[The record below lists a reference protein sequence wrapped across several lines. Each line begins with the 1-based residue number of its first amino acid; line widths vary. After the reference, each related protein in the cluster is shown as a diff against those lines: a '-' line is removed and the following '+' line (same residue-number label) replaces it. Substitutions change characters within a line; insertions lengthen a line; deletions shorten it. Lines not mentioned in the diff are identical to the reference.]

1 MAPEGAVLYSPFL
14 PRTSTESTQLH
25 AILSRH
31 YDGRDHAVARPMTD
45 IEINRSVKAR
55 PIQEV
60 ADQLGIYANEVLPY
74 GKLKAKV
81 SLDVLDRLH
90 AAPLGKY
97 VLVTAINPTPLG
109 EGKTTTSIGLAMGLS
124 CLGRRTAVTLRQ
136 PSLGP
141 VFGIKGGGTGGGRAQ
156 VLPMEEIN
164 LHLTGDAHA
173 VSASH
178 NLLSAFLDN
187 HLFHGNALHVDQNR
201 ITWPR
206 TLGISDRSLRQISLG
221 EGTVG
226 RTGQFVIT
234 EASEVM
240 AMLALASSQAD
251 LRHRLGQIVVGYTTD
266 GRPVRAEELECAGSM
281 AVLLR
286 EALLPNLVQ
295 TLEGTPAFVH
305 TGPFGNIAHGNCSI
319 LSDAIALRC
328 ADYVVTE
335 AGFGSDLGAEKFFNI
350 KCRLSGFKPA
360 AAVVVATLRALKLHG
375 GGAAKVGAP
384 LPAGLTGPNQQ
395 ALEKG
400 FANLEQHIANV
411 KAHGVPVVVAVNAFV
426 NDPAAELE
434 WVRDRSREVGA
445 VDAAVSTHWADGGKG
460 AEALAEAVV
469 RATKEQSTFRH
480 LYDVAW
486 PIKKKIQVI
495 ATQMYGASAV
505 SFDVAAERDIEL
517 AQQLGLDQL
526 PICMAKTPLSLSH
539 DPALK
544 GRPTGFTLPIK
555 EVRLLAGAGF
565 LTAVCSGIQLMP
577 GLPKKPAGERI
588 GIDPSTGE
596 IVGLS

>member
-1 MAPEGAVLYSPFL
+1 
-14 PRTSTESTQLH
+14 
-25 AILSRH
+25 
-31 YDGRDHAVARPMTD
+31 MTD
-45 IEINRSVKAR
+45 IEINRSVMAR
-55 PIQEV
+55 PIQGV
-60 ADQLGIYANEVLPY
+60 ADQLGIQANELFPY

-81 SLDVLDRLH
+81 SLDILERLH

-97 VLVTAINPTPLG
+97 ILVTAINPTPLG

-124 CLGRRTAVTLRQ
+124 RLGHRTTVTLRQ

-156 VLPMEEIN
+156 VVPMEDIN

-178 NLLSAFLDN
+178 NLLAAFVDN
-187 HLFHGNALHVDQNR
+187 HLFHGNKLQVDLNR
-201 ITWPR
+201 IAWPR
-206 TLGISDRSLRQISLG
+206 TLGVSDRALRQISLG
-221 EGTVG
+221 EGVVN
-226 RTGQFVIT
+226 RRGQFVIT

-240 AMLALASSQAD
+240 AILALASSQAD
-251 LRHRLGQIVVGYTTD
+251 LRHRLGQIVVGFTTD
-266 GRPVRAEELECAGSM
+266 GKPVRAEEFGCAGSM

-286 EALLPNLVQ
+286 EAVLPNLVQ

-319 LSDAIALRC
+319 LSDAVALRC

-350 KCRLSGFKPA
+350 KCRLSGFRPA

-375 GGAAKVGAP
+375 GGGTAKVGAP
-384 LPAGLTGPNQQ
+384 LPLGLTGPNQD
-395 ALEKG
+395 ALAKG
-400 FANLEQHIANV
+400 FANLEQHIKNV
-411 KAHGVPVVVAVNAFV
+411 KAHGVPVVVAVNAFIDDSV
-426 NDPAAELE
+426 VELE
-434 WVRDRSREVGA
+434 WVRKRAREVGA
-445 VDAAVSTHWADGGKG
+445 VDAAISTHWADGGKG
-460 AEALAEAVV
+460 AEELGRAVV
-469 RATKEQSTFRH
+469 SATEQPSSFKH
-480 LYDVAW
+480 LYDTAW
-486 PIKKKIQVI
+486 PIKKKIETI

-505 SFDVAAERDIEL
+505 SFDAQADRDIEI

-544 GRPTGFTLPIK
+544 GRPSEFTLPIK
-555 EVRLLAGAGF
+555 EVRILAGAGF

-588 GIDPSTGE
+588 GIDPGTGE
-596 IVGLS
+596 VVGLF

>member
-1 MAPEGAVLYSPFL
+1 
-14 PRTSTESTQLH
+14 
-25 AILSRH
+25 
-31 YDGRDHAVARPMTD
+31 MTD
-45 IEINRSVKAR
+45 IEINRSVKAQ
-55 PIQEV
+55 PIQAV
-60 ADQLGIYANEVLPY
+60 ADQLGILASELLPY
-74 GKLKAKV
+74 GRLKAKV
-81 SLDVLDRLH
+81 SLDVLERLKS
-90 AAPLGKY
+90 ARLGRY

-124 CLGRRTAVTLRQ
+124 RLGHRTAVTLRQ

-178 NLLSAFLDN
+178 NILSAFVDN
-187 HLFHGNALHVDQNR
+187 HIFHGNELRIDLNR

-206 TLGISDRSLRQISLG
+206 TLGISDRSLRQVLLG
-221 EGTVG
+221 EGTDG
-226 RTGQFVIT
+226 RRGQFVIT

-251 LRHRLGQIVVGYTTD
+251 LRRRLGQIIVGFTTS
-266 GRPVRAEELECAGSM
+266 GKAVRAEELGCAGSM

-286 EALLPNLVQ
+286 DALLPNLVQ

-319 LSDAIALRC
+319 ISDAIALRC

-360 AAVVVATLRALKLHG
+360 VAVVVVTLRALKLHG
-375 GGAAKVGAP
+375 GGGTVKVGTP
-384 LPAGLTGPNQQ
+384 LPAGLTGPNRE
-395 ALEKG
+395 ALAKG

-411 KAHGVPVVVAVNAFV
+411 KAHGVPAVVAVNAFRD
-426 NDPAAELE
+426 DPVAELE
-434 WVRDRSREVGA
+434 WVRERSREAGA

-460 AEALAEAVV
+460 AEALAQAVA
-469 RATKEQSTFRH
+469 RATETSSSFRY
-480 LYDVAW
+480 LYEVAW
-486 PIKKKIQVI
+486 PIKKKIQAI
-495 ATQMYGASAV
+495 ATEIYGASGV
-505 SFDVAAERDIEL
+505 SFDAVAERDIQSAE
-517 AQQLGLDQL
+517 QLGLDEL

-555 EVRLLAGAGF
+555 EVRMLAGAGF

-588 GIDPSTGE
+588 DIDPATGE
-596 IVGLS
+596 VVGLS

>member
-1 MAPEGAVLYSPFL
+1 
-14 PRTSTESTQLH
+14 
-25 AILSRH
+25 
-31 YDGRDHAVARPMTD
+31 MTD

-55 PIQEV
+55 PIQDV
-60 ADQLGIYANEVLPY
+60 AGQLGLRESELLPF
-74 GKLKAKV
+74 GRLKAKV
-81 SLDVLDRLH
+81 SLDALDRLRS
-90 AAPLGKY
+90 APLGRY

-124 CLGRRTAVTLRQ
+124 RLGHRTAVTLRQ

-156 VLPMEEIN
+156 VLPMEDIN

-187 HLFHGNALHVDQNR
+187 HLFHGNELHVDPNR

-206 TLGISDRSLRQISLG
+206 TLGISDRALRKISLG
-221 EGTVG
+221 EGGVG
-226 RTGQFVIT
+226 RSGEFVIT

-251 LRHRLGQIVVGYTTD
+251 LRQRLGQVIVGFTTS
-266 GRPVRAEELECAGSM
+266 GKPIRAEELGCAGSM

-305 TGPFGNIAHGNCSI
+305 AGPFGNIAHGNCSI

-375 GGAAKVGAP
+375 GGGTVKVGMP
-384 LPAGLTGPNQQ
+384 LPAGLTGPNQE
-395 ALEKG
+395 ALVKG

-411 KAHGVPVVVAVNAFV
+411 KAHGIPVVVAVNAFV
-426 NDPAAELE
+426 DDPVAELE
-434 WVRDRSREVGA
+434 WVRARSREVGA

-460 AEALAEAVV
+460 AEDLARAVAK
-469 RATKEQSTFRH
+469 ATEQPSTFKH
-480 LYDVAW
+480 LYDIAW
-486 PIKKKIQVI
+486 PIKKKIQTI
-495 ATQMYGASAV
+495 ATQMYGASDV
-505 SFDVAAERDIEL
+505 SFDAAAEREIEL
-517 AQQLGLDQL
+517 AQQIGLDQL

-544 GRPTGFTLPIK
+544 GRPSGFTLPIK
-555 EVRLLAGAGF
+555 EVRMLAGAGF

-588 GIDPSTGE
+588 GIDPATGE

>member
-1 MAPEGAVLYSPFL
+1 
-14 PRTSTESTQLH
+14 
-25 AILSRH
+25 
-31 YDGRDHAVARPMTD
+31 MTD
-45 IEINRSVKAR
+45 IEINRSVKAQ
-55 PIQEV
+55 PIQAV
-60 ADQLGIYANEVLPY
+60 ADQLGILASELLPY
-74 GKLKAKV
+74 GRLKAKV
-81 SLDVLDRLH
+81 SLDVLERLKS
-90 AAPLGKY
+90 ARLGRY

-124 CLGRRTAVTLRQ
+124 RLGHRTAVTLRQ

-178 NLLSAFLDN
+178 NILSAFVDN
-187 HLFHGNALHVDQNR
+187 HIFHGNELRIDLNR

-206 TLGISDRSLRQISLG
+206 TLGISDRSLRQVLLG
-221 EGTVG
+221 EGTDG
-226 RTGQFVIT
+226 RRGQFVIT

-251 LRHRLGQIVVGYTTD
+251 LRRRLGQIIVGFTTS
-266 GRPVRAEELECAGSM
+266 GKAVRAEELGCAGSM

-286 EALLPNLVQ
+286 DALLPNLVQ

-319 LSDAIALRC
+319 ISDAIALRC

-360 AAVVVATLRALKLHG
+360 VAVVVVTLRALKLHG
-375 GGAAKVGAP
+375 GGGTVKVGTP
-384 LPAGLTGPNQQ
+384 LPAGLTGPNRE
-395 ALEKG
+395 ALAKG

-411 KAHGVPVVVAVNAFV
+411 KAHGVPVVVAVNAFQD
-426 NDPAAELE
+426 DPVAELE
-434 WVRDRSREVGA
+434 WVRERSREAGA

-460 AEALAEAVV
+460 AEALAQAVA
-469 RATKEQSTFRH
+469 RATETSSSFRY
-480 LYDVAW
+480 LYEVAW
-486 PIKKKIQVI
+486 PIKKKIQAI
-495 ATQMYGASAV
+495 ATEIYGASGV
-505 SFDVAAERDIEL
+505 SFDAVAERDIES
-517 AQQLGLDQL
+517 AEQLGLDEL

-555 EVRLLAGAGF
+555 EVRMLAGAGF

-588 GIDPSTGE
+588 DIDPATGE
-596 IVGLS
+596 VVGLS

>member
-1 MAPEGAVLYSPFL
+1 
-14 PRTSTESTQLH
+14 
-25 AILSRH
+25 
-31 YDGRDHAVARPMTD
+31 MTD
-45 IEINRSVKAR
+45 IEINRSVKAH
-55 PIQEV
+55 PIQDV
-60 ADQLGIYANEVLPY
+60 ADQLGIQANELFPY

-81 SLDVLDRLH
+81 SLDVLERLH

-124 CLGRRTAVTLRQ
+124 RLGHRTAVTLRQ

-156 VLPMEEIN
+156 VLPMEDIN

-178 NLLSAFLDN
+178 NLLSAFVDN
-187 HLFHGNALHVDQNR
+187 HLFHGNKLRLDLNR

-206 TLGISDRSLRQISLG
+206 TLGVSDRALRQISLG
-221 EGTVG
+221 EGDVV
-226 RTGQFVIT
+226 RRGQFVIT

-240 AMLALASSQAD
+240 AILALTSSQAD
-251 LRHRLGQIVVGYTTD
+251 LRHRLGQIVVGFTMN
-266 GRPVRAEELECAGSM
+266 GKPVRAEEFGCAGSM

-375 GGAAKVGAP
+375 GGGAAKVGAP
-384 LPAGLTGPNQQ
+384 LPVGLTGPNQD
-395 ALEKG
+395 ALAKG

-411 KAHGVPVVVAVNAFV
+411 KAHGVPVVVAVNAFIDDSV
-426 NDPAAELE
+426 AELE
-434 WVRDRSREVGA
+434 WVRKRAREVGA

-460 AEALAEAVV
+460 AEELAKAVV
-469 RATKEQSTFRH
+469 GATEETSAFRY
-480 LYDVAW
+480 LYDVGW
-486 PIKKKIQVI
+486 PIKKKIHTI
-495 ATQMYGASAV
+495 ATQMYGASTV
-505 SFDVAAERDIEL
+505 SFDAQAERDIEIS
-517 AQQLGLDQL
+517 QQLGLDQL

-544 GRPTGFTLPIK
+544 GRPSEFTLPIK
-555 EVRLLAGAGF
+555 EVRILAGAGF

-577 GLPKKPAGERI
+577 GLPKKPIGERI

-596 IVGLS
+596 VVGLS

>member
-1 MAPEGAVLYSPFL
+1 
-14 PRTSTESTQLH
+14 
-25 AILSRH
+25 
-31 YDGRDHAVARPMTD
+31 MTD

-55 PIQEV
+55 PIQDV
-60 ADQLGIYANEVLPY
+60 ADQLGIQTNELFPY
-74 GKLKAKV
+74 GRLKAKV
-81 SLDVLDRLH
+81 SLDVLERLH
-90 AAPLGKY
+90 ATPLGRY
-97 VLVTAINPTPLG
+97 ILVTAINPTPLG

-124 CLGRRTAVTLRQ
+124 RLGHRTAVTLRQ

-156 VLPMEEIN
+156 VLPMEDIN

-178 NLLSAFLDN
+178 NLLSAFVDN
-187 HLFHGNALHVDQNR
+187 HLFHGNGLKVDPNR

-206 TLGISDRSLRQISLG
+206 TLGVSDRALRQISLG
-221 EGTVG
+221 EGGAG
-226 RTGQFVIT
+226 RACQFVIT

-251 LRHRLGQIVVGYTTD
+251 LRQRLGQIVIGFTTD
-266 GRPVRAEELECAGSM
+266 GKPLRAEEFGCAGSM

-295 TLEGTPAFVH
+295 TLEGTAAFVH

-350 KCRLSGFKPA
+350 KCRRSGFKPA

-375 GGAAKVGAP
+375 GGGAVKVGTP
-384 LPAGLTGPNQQ
+384 LPAGLTGPNQE
-395 ALEKG
+395 ALVKG

-411 KAHGVPVVVAVNAFV
+411 KAHGVPVVVAVNAFID
-426 NDPAAELE
+426 DPVAELE
-434 WVRDRSREVGA
+434 WVREKSREVGA
-445 VDAAVSTHWADGGKG
+445 VDAAVSTHWTDGGKG
-460 AEALAEAVV
+460 AEELAEAVV
-469 RATKEQSTFRH
+469 RAAAKTSSFMH
-480 LYDVAW
+480 LYDAAW
-486 PIKKKIQVI
+486 PIKKKVEAI
-495 ATQMYGASAV
+495 AMQMYGASSV
-505 SFDVAAERDIEL
+505 SFDAQAERDIET
-517 AQQLGLDQL
+517 AQQLGFDQL

-544 GRPTGFTLPIK
+544 GRPSGFTLPIK
-555 EVRLLAGAGF
+555 EVRILAGAGF

-588 GIDPSTGE
+588 GIDPGTGE

>member
-1 MAPEGAVLYSPFL
+1 
-14 PRTSTESTQLH
+14 
-25 AILSRH
+25 
-31 YDGRDHAVARPMTD
+31 MTD
-45 IEINRSVKAR
+45 IEINRSVKAQ
-55 PIQEV
+55 PIQAV
-60 ADQLGIYANEVLPY
+60 ADQLGILASELLPY
-74 GKLKAKV
+74 GRLKAKV
-81 SLDVLDRLH
+81 SLDVLERLKS
-90 AAPLGKY
+90 ARLGRY

-124 CLGRRTAVTLRQ
+124 RLGHRTAVTLRQ

-178 NLLSAFLDN
+178 NLLSAFVDN
-187 HLFHGNALHVDQNR
+187 HIFHGNELRIDLNR

-206 TLGISDRSLRQISLG
+206 TLGISDRSLRQVLLG
-221 EGTVG
+221 EGTDG
-226 RTGQFVIT
+226 RRGQFVIT

-251 LRHRLGQIVVGYTTD
+251 LRCRLGQIIVGFTTS
-266 GRPVRAEELECAGSM
+266 GKAVRAEELGCPGSM

-286 EALLPNLVQ
+286 DALLPNLVQ

-319 LSDAIALRC
+319 ISDAIALRC

-360 AAVVVATLRALKLHG
+360 VAVVVVTLRALKLHG
-375 GGAAKVGAP
+375 GGGTVKAGTP
-384 LPAGLTGPNQQ
+384 LPAGLTGPNRE
-395 ALEKG
+395 ALAKG

-411 KAHGVPVVVAVNAFV
+411 KAHGVPAVVAVNAFRD
-426 NDPAAELE
+426 DPVAELE
-434 WVRDRSREVGA
+434 WVRERSREAGA

-460 AEALAEAVV
+460 AEALAQAVA
-469 RATKEQSTFRH
+469 RATETSSSFRY
-480 LYDVAW
+480 LYEVAW
-486 PIKKKIQVI
+486 PIKKKIQAI
-495 ATQMYGASAV
+495 ATEIYGASGV
-505 SFDVAAERDIEL
+505 SFDAVAERDIES
-517 AQQLGLDQL
+517 AEQLGLDEL

-555 EVRLLAGAGF
+555 EVRMLAGAGF

-588 GIDPSTGE
+588 DIDPATGE
-596 IVGLS
+596 VVGLS